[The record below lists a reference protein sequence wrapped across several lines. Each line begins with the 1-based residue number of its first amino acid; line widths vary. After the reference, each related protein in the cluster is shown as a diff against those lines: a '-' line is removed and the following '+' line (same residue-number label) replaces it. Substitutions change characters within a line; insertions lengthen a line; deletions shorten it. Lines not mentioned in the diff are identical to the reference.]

1 MDTKTATLGFAA
13 LAQETRLKAFR
24 LLVTC
29 GAEGMAAGDI
39 ARAMNVPQNT
49 MSSHLASMVNAGLL
63 KSNRHSRSVIY
74 SVDLAG
80 TQALLRFLIEE
91 CCGGRPD
98 TCISLIDEVLPN
110 ERFGACG

>member
-1 MDTKTATLGFAA
+1 MDVKTATLGFAA

-24 LLVTC
+24 LLVSC

-39 ARAMNVPQNT
+39 ARSLDVPQNT
-49 MSSHLASMVNAGLL
+49 MSTHLAAMTNAGLL
-63 KSNRHSRSVIY
+63 QSHRRSRSVIY

-91 CCGGRPD
+91 CCGGRPAA
-98 TCISLIDEVLPN
+98 CISLIDEVLPAD
-110 ERFGACG
+110 RFGACG

>member
-24 LLVTC
+24 LLVSR
-29 GAEGMAAGDI
+29 GAAGMAAGEI
-39 ARAMNVPQNT
+39 ARAVNVPQNT

-63 KSNRHSRSVIY
+63 QSNRRSRSVIY

-91 CCGGRPD
+91 CCGGQPE
-98 TCISLIDEVLPN
+98 TCISLIDEVLPKG
-110 ERFGACG
+110 RFDACG